1 MPSGYQPKYATYR
14 AVYRLAARPYA
25 LSTVQ
30 AGAGRVQLATI
41 HHPATSQ
48 FKLQLRAV
56 YAAVESSSAAAIVM
70 LDLAH
75 IQAGGTLPATGN
87 PAITPRAIDPREP
100 ADGDTVC
107 LALPTTQG
115 TEDFVASMVEWNL
128 GITGA
133 ASTANPPPPI
143 TFVNL
148 LDPSNTGYII
158 DPLTQVPAVRPLT
171 AEGWA
176 VTADVSAATTL
187 KGYVVIEYARLT
199 QVGGQG

>member
-14 AVYRLAARPYA
+14 AVYRLASRPYA

-30 AGAGRVQLATI
+30 GGAGRVQLATI
-41 HHPATSQ
+41 HHAATSQ

-56 YAAVESSSAAAIVM
+56 YAAIESSSAAAIVM

-75 IQAGGTLPATGN
+75 LTTAPATGN
-87 PAITPRAIDPREP
+87 PTITPRAVDAREP
-100 ADGDTVC
+100 ADADTIC
-107 LALPTTQG
+107 LALPTSQA
-115 TEDFVASMVEWNL
+115 TEDYVLSTIEYNL

-133 ASTANPPPPI
+133 ASTANPPPPL
-143 TFVNL
+143 TYVNL

-158 DPLTQVPAVRPLT
+158 DPLVQVPAIRPLT
-171 AEGWA
+171 LEGFA
-176 VTADVSAATTL
+176 VTADVNGATTL

-199 QVGGQG
+199 QVGNQG